1 MDGTLVFMGE
11 GKLVQFLVGKREG
24 NWSLE
29 RRRRKCE
36 DMGLIYGH
44 YCK

>member
-1 MDGTLVFMGE
+1 MVHIVRMGE
-11 GKLVQFLVGKREG
+11 GKLVQFVVGKREG

-36 DMGLIYGH
+36 DMGLIYGN
-44 YCK
+44 YWK